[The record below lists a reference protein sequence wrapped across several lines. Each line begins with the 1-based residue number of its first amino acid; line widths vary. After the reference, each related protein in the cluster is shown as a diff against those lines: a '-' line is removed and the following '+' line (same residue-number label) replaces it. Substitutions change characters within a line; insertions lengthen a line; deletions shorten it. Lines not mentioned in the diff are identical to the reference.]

1 MSGSL
6 TRVMTSCVMQC
17 CADNI
22 TNACLCVSLYCPTEA
37 WVLGFLHFDIDTVMN
52 KQYSSFIFEIR
63 MLVHK
68 ICTDHW
74 RAGQFG
80 KQISLKPMVNVKQTN
95 WWWRFYRP
103 TRNQPSPNIM
113 KNDIE
118 IEELYWVL
126 IGVLLRV
133 ATWDKWEEC
142 KQIHNGPHHNYTS
155 IGHSGHTARHEP
167 AHMGA
172 RRQITRC

>member
-37 WVLGFLHFDIDTVMN
+37 WVLGCLNFDIDTVMN

-80 KQISLKPMVNVKQTN
+80 KQISLKPMLKKPTGGEDFTDRQETSRLQIL
-95 WWWRFYRP
+95 WR
-103 TRNQPSPNIM
+103 TISKLRNSTGCWSVSC
-113 KNDIE
+113 
-118 IEELYWVL
+118 WVWL
-126 IGVLLRV
+126 SA

-155 IGHSGHTARHEP
+155 IGHTAAHEP

>member
-1 MSGSL
+1 MP
-6 TRVMTSCVMQC
+6 SCVMQC

-22 TNACLCVSLYCPTEA
+22 TNAFASMSLYSPTEA
-37 WVLGFLHFDIDTVMN
+37 LVFGFLNFDIDTVMN

-68 ICTDHW
+68 KICTDHW
-74 RAGQFG
+74 QAGQFG
-80 KQISLKPMVNVKQTN
+80 KQRSLKPMVNVKQTN

-126 IGVLLRV
+126 IGCP
-133 ATWDKWEEC
+133 AEC
-142 KQIHNGPHHNYTS
+142 GWVGPRGTS
-155 IGHSGHTARHEP
+155 ERNVNKFTMGLITITP
-167 AHMGA
+167 A
-172 RRQITRC
+172 

>member
-1 MSGSL
+1 MTKKMIFASMSGSL

-22 TNACLCVSLYCPTEA
+22 TNACLCVSLYCPTAA

-80 KQISLKPMVNVKQTN
+80 KQRSLKPMVNVKQTN

-126 IGVLLRV
+126 IGVLLSV
-133 ATWDKWEEC
+133 AEC
-142 KQIHNGPHHNYTS
+142 G
-155 IGHSGHTARHEP
+155 
-167 AHMGA
+167 HMGQV
-172 RRQITRC
+172 RGM